1 MKIEIKRHQFQNKL
15 NQNVTI
21 KCDSNTASYVLGN
34 VDATWID
41 VTTDCGGLD
50 ELIIYLKK
58 NSVGSRRSEKTAT
71 AQLTFINASAN
82 LILDYLYQTP
92 CSQLNYFDVRITD
105 EINCIV
111 YNDFELKADN
121 IEFEEN
127 GGCSISLPLR
137 ESNIGLN
144 KFEKISIYDNHQ
156 KWFSE
161 DGPKEYATF
170 LVTKFDMQPLF
181 QAINIGMLFF
191 VKALTSV
198 AVVGLIFDFNVP
210 QNIRQSFGVGR
221 YLACPT
227 INDLLQNVCD
237 KIGCTKVTIPQ
248 FDTDYVILAK
258 SGIFFNNSNFND
270 QGGTSRKIVFSN
282 CDIYMA
288 KDFLDDICALYN
300 CYWSFENNV
309 LNVSSIEG
317 NLGIQYADLTNDIVG
332 NKSYFFDGNKK
343 PGYGK
348 YNYLSDYSDFQSSP
362 IKIAY
367 NDIVDF
373 DAELDNPMC
382 EGNLD
387 KSFKFATT
395 NFLHSKF
402 GSNDYEKIINYSL
415 IIANILLAIIGG
427 ISFWALAGTITAVMG
442 ALIGASVLTIFG
454 LINTYVDDFR
464 NEVGAQS
471 YYAGSILIGGSGVID
486 NPRIIRKDTATTLA
500 VSKSVVTNVSSIVKN
515 SQNTIDY
522 ANQSWGSS
530 IYEPIQK
537 VWNYPLYFDAK
548 YKGNLYELHKMTDDP
563 FIVNLLNKSISFYLA
578 LCKESIEIL
587 GVSNENGKIIGK
599 VVRISATEK
608 ILVEDVEINYSNM
621 YIKIQGRQIA

>member
-15 NQNVTI
+15 NQNVVI
-21 KCDSNTASYVLGN
+21 ECDSNTASYVLGN

-41 VTTDCGGLD
+41 VTNDCGGLD

-71 AQLTFINASAN
+71 AQLTFIDASAN
-82 LILDYLYQTP
+82 LILDYLYETP

-105 EINCIV
+105 EINGIV

-161 DGPKEYATF
+161 DGPKEYANF

-181 QAINIGMLFF
+181 QAINIGL
-191 VKALTSV
+191 
-198 AVVGLIFDFNVP
+198 LIFAKAITDTTALSFIFNFSIP
-210 QNIRQSFGVGR
+210 ETIRDNFGVGR

-227 INDLLQNVCD
+227 INDLIQNVCD

-248 FDTDYVILAK
+248 FDTDHVAIAK
-258 SGIFFNNSNFND
+258 SGIYSNNLQYND
-270 QGGTSRKIVFSN
+270 QGSGFRKVVLSN

-288 KDFLDDICALYN
+288 KDFLDDVCALYN

-309 LNVSSIEG
+309 LTVSSIEG
-317 NLGIQYADLTNDIVG
+317 NLGVEYADLTNDIVG

-343 PGYGK
+343 PSNGK
-348 YNYLSDYSDFQSSP
+348 YNYFSDYSDFQSSP

-373 DAELDNPMC
+373 DGVADNPMC
-382 EGNLD
+382 EGSLD

-395 NFLHSKF
+395 NFFHSKF
-402 GSNDYEKIINYSL
+402 GENNYKKIIDYSV
-415 IIANILLAIIGG
+415 IVSYILLFIVAGVG
-427 ISFWALAGTITAVMG
+427 VWATIATITATLG
-442 ALIGASVLTIFG
+442 AVIAGIVIAMIAIMTASV
-454 LINTYVDDFR
+454 DDLR
-464 NEVGAQS
+464 NEVGAES
-471 YYAGSILIGGSGVID
+471 YYAGSILVGGSGVID
-486 NPRIIRKDTATTLA
+486 TPRIIRKDPTTTLA
-500 VSKSVVTNVSSIVKN
+500 VSKAVVTNVSSIVK
-515 SQNTIDY
+515 SPPNTIDY

-530 IYEPIQK
+530 IYEPLQK

-548 YKGNLYELHKMTDDP
+548 YKGNLYELHKTTDDP
-563 FIVNLLNKSISFYLA
+563 FIVNLLNKSVSFYLA
-578 LCKESIEIL
+578 LCKETIELL

-599 VVRISATEK
+599 VVRISASEK